1 MKAAADTDIQQLKDL
16 IIAQQQEMRVGY
28 AQIETKIGEVKND
41 LTQEMRVGYA
51 QIEAKIGE
59 VKAELSGIKTQLSDI
74 KTDQRGQDNRFFGLL
89 LFFLTVA
96 IGIATKLAKLY

>member
-16 IIAQQQEMRVGY
+16 IIAQQQEMR
-28 AQIETKIGEVKND
+28 
-41 LTQEMRVGYA
+41 LGYA